1 MEKENKLT
9 IMEKEN
15 FKELLEEQT
24 LQIWIDGLADVLQ
37 YITLTDNQGHDDEC
51 QKSCFTVAG
60 VREFLQTLLMKK
72 DIGLITEQKEVNL

>member
-1 MEKENKLT
+1 MEKN
-9 IMEKEN
+9 N
-15 FKELLEEQT
+15 FNELLEEQT

-72 DIGLITEQKEVNL
+72 DIGLITEQKEENL